1 MANHEI
7 AELAAEH
14 DHILPRSLYFGIFG
28 ILMVLTIIT
37 VAAAYV
43 DLGNLNIIVAIAIAL
58 VKATFVIL
66 FFMHVKYSSK
76 LDVGGC
82 RRRCVLADH
91 PADDADARLRQPRL
105 DGGSA
110 HRPRRV
116 ARRRG
121 ASPRRPQ
128 RSSRHRD
135 TENTEF
141 YG

>member
-1 MANHEI
+1 MANPEI

-58 VKATFVIL
+58 VKATFVSCSSCVIRSA
-66 FFMHVKYSSK
+66 HV
-76 LDVGGC
+76 GRC
-82 RRRCVLADH
+82 RRRCSVAD
-91 PADDADARLRQPRL
+91 PAVDARARLRQPRL

-110 HRPRRV
+110 HRPRCI

-121 ASPRRPQ
+121 ASPRRQ
-128 RSSRHRD
+128 K
-135 TENTEF
+135 F
-141 YG
+141 